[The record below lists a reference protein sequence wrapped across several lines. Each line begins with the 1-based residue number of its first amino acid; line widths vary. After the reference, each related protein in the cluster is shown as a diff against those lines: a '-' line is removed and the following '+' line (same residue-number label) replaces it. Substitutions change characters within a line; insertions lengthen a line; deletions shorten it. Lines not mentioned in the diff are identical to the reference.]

1 MLYFNQSGEKMELVM
16 APILAITDDKYRNVY
31 HKHFPFFD
39 YSITP
44 FISLSDGNK
53 ITKRAFTEL
62 QPLEQKMK
70 IVPQLLNHNQES
82 FLNGSEFLLHWGYQE
97 INLNLACPAKVVMN
111 KGRGSGLLNNPEQID
126 RILASIC
133 PYLPEQQLSVKLRAG
148 RYSHSEFKNLIPIL
162 NRYPLKKVIIHP
174 RTAIQMYEEQVNL
187 DVIEEA
193 VAGLLAP
200 ITYSGD
206 IFSVEDFVYLQQRFP
221 TINSWMLGRG
231 ILINPFLPWLI
242 LGGKREMICKTTLL
256 LWYKEL
262 FMTLDNYS
270 TSDFYVL
277 GRMKN
282 IWQYFHN
289 SFREGESFLKEMLPI
304 LDKELFF
311 ARSYQ
316 FLTENDIK

>member
-1 MLYFNQSGEKMELVM
+1 MIYFNQKGEKMELVM
-16 APILAITDDKYRNVY
+16 APMLAITDDKYRNVY

-44 FISLSDGNK
+44 FVSLSDGNK
-53 ITKRAFTEL
+53 ITKRAFTEH

-82 FLNGSEFLLHWGYQE
+82 FLKGSEFLLHWGYQE

-111 KGRGSGLLNNPEQID
+111 KGRGAGLLHSPEQVD

-133 PYLPEQQLSVKLRAG
+133 PYLSEQQLSVKLRSG
-148 RYSHSEFKNLIPIL
+148 RYSHSEFKNLIPVL

-174 RTAIQMYEEQVNL
+174 RTATQMYNEQVNL
-187 DVIEEA
+187 EVIEEA
-193 VAGLLAP
+193 VTGLLAP

-221 TINSWMLGRG
+221 TIKSWMLGRG
-231 ILINPFLPWLI
+231 VLTNPFLPWLI
-242 LGGKREMICKTTLL
+242 LGGKREMSCKTTLL

-262 FMTLDNYS
+262 FITLDNYS
-270 TSDFYVL
+270 TSDFY
-277 GRMKN
+277 
-282 IWQYFHN
+282 
-289 SFREGESFLKEMLPI
+289 
-304 LDKELFF
+304 
-311 ARSYQ
+311 
-316 FLTENDIK
+316 